1 MSHKRSIEDY
11 LEAILVIRK
20 ESASCRCVDVAA
32 YMEYS
37 KPSVSI
43 AMAKLESEGY
53 IDRRE
58 DGQLYLTPSGEKIA
72 CEVLEKHSFLTSFF
86 QSIGVSEKTA
96 REDACKLEHSLS
108 AESYEKFKE
117 WFENNRKQSK
127 SKEKI

>member
-1 MSHKRSIEDY
+1 MSHQRSIEDY

-20 ESASCRCVDVAA
+20 KSASCRCVDVAA

-43 AMAKLESEGY
+43 AMAKLEGEGY
-53 IDRRE
+53 ITRRE
-58 DGQLYLTPSGEKIA
+58 DGQLFLTASGEKLA
-72 CEVLEKHSFLTSFF
+72 REVLEKHSFLTSFF

-108 AESYEKFKE
+108 KESYEKFKE
-117 WFENNRKQSK
+117 WFEK
-127 SKEKI
+127 SKK